1 MKERML
7 TQYLA
12 GAVAFL
18 VCVAVLPAVRQIARK
33 FDLYDAQGPLKIH
46 QGQIPR
52 IGGIA
57 IMLGL
62 AVSALLFF
70 APVSGSRVLLLVV
83 FAGVWAVGLLDDVK
97 GLNPYLRFAVQIAAG
112 AALWFGGWRLDL
124 FAISALD
131 LLATCLFV
139 AFLINA
145 MNFLDGMDG
154 LCAGMSVLIA
164 LAFLGISGGDAS
176 GLGRLV
182 AAGLAGATAGLLIV
196 NFPPATMFMGD
207 SGSTLIGIVLAF
219 LSLNFMRVHP
229 GVEGMAP
236 PLLFLAIPMA
246 DAFGA
251 ILRRARRASFFEGDR
266 RHFYDVLLQQGWP
279 VRRVLAISL
288 EAASVLILAGWL
300 CARGVVTMRVAAI
313 LLLGAVLV
321 VAQILLSLRRTAARS
336 EAPRPVASAGSVVE

>member
-1 MKERML
+1 MP

-18 VCVAVLPAVRQIARK
+18 VCVAVLPAARQLARK

-46 QGQIPR
+46 RGKIPR

-70 APVSGSRVLLLVV
+70 APPSRFQALLLAIFV
-83 FAGVWAVGLLDDVK
+83 GVWGIGFLDDIK
-97 GLNPYLRFAVQIAAG
+97 GLSPYVRFTVQIAAG
-112 AALWFGGWRLDL
+112 ASLWFGGWRLGLFGIPAIDL
-124 FAISALD
+124 V
-131 LLATCLFV
+131 ATCIFV

-154 LCAGMSVLIA
+154 LCAGMSVLIG
-164 LAFLGISGGDAS
+164 LGFLGISGGDAT

-182 AAGLAGATAGLLIV
+182 AASLVGATAGLLIV

-207 SGSTLIGIVLAF
+207 SGSTLIGIVVAF
-219 LSLNFMRVHP
+219 LSLNFIRVHP
-229 GVEGMAP
+229 GAESVAP
-236 PLLFLAIPMA
+236 PLLFLAIPIA
-246 DAFGA
+246 DALGA

-266 RHFYDVLLQQGWP
+266 RHFYDILLQHGWP
-279 VRRVLAISL
+279 VRRVLATSL
-288 EAASVLILAGWL
+288 ETASVLILAGWL
-300 CARGVVTMRVAAI
+300 CARGVVTVRVAAI
-313 LLLGAVLV
+313 LLMGAGLV
-321 VAQILLSLRRTAARS
+321 AAQILLSRWRSPARN
-336 EAPRPVASAGSVVE
+336 EAPSPVASAGSIVE

>member
-1 MKERML
+1 MI

-12 GAVAFL
+12 GTVAFL
-18 VCVAVLPAVRQIARK
+18 VCVAALPIVRQISRK
-33 FDLYDAQGPLKIH
+33 YGLYDAQGPLKIH

-57 IMLGL
+57 VMLGL
-62 AVSALLFF
+62 AASAFLFF
-70 APVSGSRVLLLVV
+70 APVSKSLAILTV
-83 FAGVWAVGLLDDVK
+83 FAGVWVVGLWDDAR
-97 GLNPYLRFAVQIAAG
+97 GLSPFIRFTVQIAAG
-112 AALWFGGWRLDL
+112 ACLWFGGWHLGL
-124 FAISALD
+124 FAAPALD
-131 LLATCLFV
+131 LIATCIFA

-154 LCAGMSVLIA
+154 LCASMTMLIA
-164 LAFLGISGGDAS
+164 LGFLGISGGDPT

-182 AAGLAGATAGLLIV
+182 AASLVGATAGILIV

-219 LSLNFMRVHP
+219 LSLHFIRFHP
-229 GVEGMAP
+229 GAEEMAV

-246 DAFGA
+246 DALAA
-251 ILRRARRASFFEGDR
+251 ILRRATKPGRIFDGDR

-288 EAASVLILAGWL
+288 EAASVLILVGWL
-300 CARGVVTMRVAAI
+300 CVRGAMTARIAVI
-313 LLLGAVLV
+313 LLAAAALIA
-321 VAQILLSLRRTAARS
+321 AQILRSLRHAPAPG
-336 EAPRPVASAGSVVE
+336 EAHRRVASAGSIVE